1 MAVAVLPPEL
11 LSLVH
16 HVELNKSGWWD
27 KALQQVIL
35 AAMWLTDESLTPQG
49 VAAAISDSFSVNLGP
64 EKIAGQIDIL
74 CETNTLVRLPDGSI
88 KISEQSFNELQQGLV
103 IADENASQVKK
114 LFIEHVERACP
125 SIESEQCWQ
134 RFNAECLAPLV
145 QELGARTYELVFGMT
160 FDMESSISSSQL
172 SRLYPPELGQQLRS
186 AFIKFLVPK
195 NAAVRSYVLGYL
207 NAYFFLEATNLRNET
222 LQELSE
228 RIDKKLT
235 FTIFLDTNFLFS
247 ILDLHENPA
256 NETAFLLLKVL
267 RTVSQHVATK
277 LYVFRLTVEEA
288 QRVLFA
294 FRETLK
300 GTTLTPNLAESVV
313 ESGLSGIPLKFAQ
326 ACAASG
332 GPIDPESYFNP
343 YLTDFNAILRGKG
356 IELYNEKVDHHL
368 TKQEVIDDII
378 ELLDSEAPPTA
389 ERDRRYKALEHDMV
403 LWHFVRDKRL
413 IHIDSPLQA
422 NFWVVTI
429 DNKFLNNDQF
439 KTRKTSDTIPVC
451 INPTTLIQMLQ
462 SWVPRTPE
470 FEEAMLASLRLPFLF
485 QEFDTASE
493 QVTIRILKA
502 LSRFENVG
510 DLSTDTIAHVLMN
523 DAVRQRLAS
532 EEDPEKRFDAVRD
545 SVFAQE
551 QEIRVHLDEAQRES
565 HDLRTQIGEQVQTS
579 KSAQEQLTE
588 QIQKAQELKRQ
599 LEEERNSRGTLE
611 TQLNKLQVKLQQY
624 EAQQVA
630 RQFRRNWVIFP
641 LTGALVLAVSLGLVV
656 SALTVLKPFE
666 AILIVVVFGLFLWL
680 EIVHRMG
687 SRSSVINKSVAFSRI
702 QKIKGWL
709 YVGLAAVAIGV
720 ISNAIWDW
728 IGTIF

>member
-1 MAVAVLPPEL
+1 M
-11 LSLVH
+11 
-16 HVELNKSGWWD
+16 
-27 KALQQVIL
+27 
-35 AAMWLTDESLTPQG
+35 
-49 VAAAISDSFSVNLGP
+49 
-64 EKIAGQIDIL
+64 
-74 CETNTLVRLPDGSI
+74 
-88 KISEQSFNELQQGLV
+88 
-103 IADENASQVKK
+103 
-114 LFIEHVERACP
+114 
-125 SIESEQCWQ
+125 
-134 RFNAECLAPLV
+134 
-145 QELGARTYELVFGMT
+145 
-160 FDMESSISSSQL
+160 
-172 SRLYPPELGQQLRS
+172 
-186 AFIKFLVPK
+186 
-195 NAAVRSYVLGYL
+195 
-207 NAYFFLEATNLRNET
+207 
-222 LQELSE
+222 
-228 RIDKKLT
+228 
-235 FTIFLDTNFLFS
+235 
-247 ILDLHENPA
+247 
-256 NETAFLLLKVL
+256 
-267 RTVSQHVATK
+267 
-277 LYVFRLTVEEA
+277 
-288 QRVLFA
+288 FA

-332 GPIDPESYFNP
+332 GPIDPEPYFNP

-356 IELYNEKVDHHL
+356 IELYNEKVDHYL
-368 TKQEVIDDII
+368 TKQEVIDDIM

-462 SWVPRTPE
+462 FWVPRTPE
-470 FEEAMLASLRLPFLF
+470 FEEAMLGSLRLPFLF

-493 QVTIRILKA
+493 RVTIRILKA

-523 DAVRQRLAS
+523 DAVRQKVAS

-565 HDLRTQIGEQVQTS
+565 QDLRTQIGEQVQTS

-611 TQLNKLQVKLQQY
+611 TQLNKLQVNLQQY

-641 LTGALVLAVSLGLVV
+641 LTGALLLAVSLGLVV

-666 AILIVVVFGLFLWL
+666 AILIVGVFGLFLGL

-728 IGTIF
+728 IGTIFS